1 MTSHL
6 DAHETAVPMMDRPTG
21 PLVGLRIID
30 VTHALAGPFAG
41 LFLADLGAEIDRAD
55 NEGRTPLSI
64 ADGLYVAG
72 TFVIQES
79 TAALPR
85 QPGAEQPSH

>member
-30 VTHALAGPFAG
+30 ATHALAGPFAG
-41 LFLADLGAEIDRAD
+41 LFLADLGADVIKVEP
-55 NEGRTPLSI
+55 PL
-64 ADGLYVAG
+64 G
-72 TFVIQES
+72 
-79 TAALPR
+79 
-85 QPGAEQPSH
+85 